1 MSGYTLLMC
10 IIYLIGLMLDF
21 VWLAY
26 CDEQEGKNS
35 LYRDFTNLLISVL
48 WPLHVI
54 LEALMLLLVGLYR
67 LVVIVSK
74 KGLKPVLDV
83 LGDLDGD

>member
-1 MSGYTLLMC
+1 MDQYDLAIC

-26 CDEQEGKNS
+26 CDEQDGKKS
-35 LYRDFTNLLISVL
+35 LYRDITNLVIAAL
-48 WPLHVI
+48 WPLHLI

-67 LVVIVSK
+67 LVKLIAK
-74 KGLKPVLDV
+74 KGLKPILDV

>member
-1 MSGYTLLMC
+1 MDQYDLAIC

-26 CDEQEGKNS
+26 CDEQDGKKS
-35 LYRDFTNLLISVL
+35 LYRDATNLLIAVL
-48 WPLHVI
+48 WPLHLI
-54 LEALMLLLVGLYR
+54 LEAVMLLLVGLYR
-67 LVVIVSK
+67 LVGFIAK
-74 KGLKPVLDV
+74 NGLKPVLKV